1 MSTWYRISRFRKDT
15 TEVSF
20 PIRRRDHDPWGYERA
35 AFTAKT
41 SIDRRDFGLTRNEV
55 S

>member
-1 MSTWYRISRFRKDT
+1 M
-15 TEVSF
+15 
-20 PIRRRDHDPWGYERA
+20 IRGGYERA

-41 SIDRRDFGLTRNEV
+41 SIDRRDFGVTRNQV